1 MSLSS
6 APEARAAAARP
17 RLAAVP
23 GWVWLAG
30 PYMLVLLL
38 ALLVP
43 LANLGNLSVLR
54 YDPQSIWTPDLTLE
68 NYDRLLDSHYFDVLV
83 RTLRIGVITTLACLL
98 IGAPLAYWLARCSR
112 SMLALGLFF
121 VVMPMMV
128 STVIRAFGWM
138 VLLGRNGVLNGT
150 AVSLGFDRWVF
161 IMNTEA
167 AVILALVQICLPLM
181 VLPAMAA
188 IEKIPRALEEA
199 ATNLGAGPVQLARQ
213 VLIPLAAPGLASGA
227 LLCFVIAISVV
238 VTPALMGGRSN
249 RMIGNEIYDQV
260 ITALNWPFASAMA
273 ATLIV
278 VVVGIL
284 LLSGAAARWLAPR
297 TEG

>member
-17 RLAAVP
+17 RPAAVP

-54 YDPQSIWTPDLTLE
+54 YDPQSIWTADLTLE

-83 RTLRIGVITTLACLL
+83 RTLRIGVIPALACLL